1 MFYGHNLD
9 DSKELLNG
17 KNQGNGKRYYCMT
30 YDFYNNRD
38 YTIMSSKIKILR
50 QKNQQSGFSCKHTK
64 PSNLIL
70 ARTQWMPGFV
80 MCL

>member
-1 MFYGHNLD
+1 
-9 DSKELLNG
+9 
-17 KNQGNGKRYYCMT
+17 MT

-50 QKNQQSGFSCKHTK
+50 QKNQQSGFSYKHPE

-70 ARTQWMPGFV
+70 ARTQWMRITFKLRIYAQFG
-80 MCL
+80 

>member
-1 MFYGHNLD
+1 
-9 DSKELLNG
+9 
-17 KNQGNGKRYYCMT
+17 MT

-70 ARTQWMPGFV
+70 ARTQWMRITFKLRIYAQFG
-80 MCL
+80 